1 MSTFGVRSEVVPP
14 RSDAVSAFPTYGNPY
29 FHRHSVNTDYR
40 KRTNGDRFYSCVS
53 MCREIIIQ
61 INYDKMEMSMS

>member
-1 MSTFGVRSEVVPP
+1 MSAFGVRSEVVPP

-40 KRTNGDRFYSCVS
+40 KRANGDRLCSCVS
-53 MCREIIIQ
+53 L
-61 INYDKMEMSMS
+61 